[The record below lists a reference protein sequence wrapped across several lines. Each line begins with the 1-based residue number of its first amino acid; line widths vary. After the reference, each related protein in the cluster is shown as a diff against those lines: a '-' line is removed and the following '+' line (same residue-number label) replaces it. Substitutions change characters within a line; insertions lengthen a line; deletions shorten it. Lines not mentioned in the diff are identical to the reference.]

1 MLTRYLVSYIIFKIG
16 NLLILPFNLSS
27 LTAMRF
33 FNIFLVC
40 FVLPSIT
47 KQLYQRIH
55 IKSSKE
61 TLLFASVLPAFPL
74 LSFFGNLYYTDVL
87 STTLVLYCY
96 LLALQKHYA
105 ASAIVAAHLHIALI
119 LSRSGPLALSRGKRI
134 SSGLHLSRQWQSFE
148 NSKKWIS

>member
-1 MLTRYLVSYIIFKIG
+1 MLTRYLVSYVIFKIS

-47 KQLYQRIH
+47 NQLYQRIH
-55 IKSSKE
+55 VNASKE
-61 TLLFASVLPAFPL
+61 TLLFASALPAFPL

-96 LLALQKHYA
+96 LLALQKHYV
-105 ASAIVAAHLHIALI
+105 ASAMVTAHLYSVLTSPRLA
-119 LSRSGPLALSRGKRI
+119 PLALSRGKQI
-134 SSGLHLSRQWQSFE
+134 SSGLHLSRQL
-148 NSKKWIS
+148 